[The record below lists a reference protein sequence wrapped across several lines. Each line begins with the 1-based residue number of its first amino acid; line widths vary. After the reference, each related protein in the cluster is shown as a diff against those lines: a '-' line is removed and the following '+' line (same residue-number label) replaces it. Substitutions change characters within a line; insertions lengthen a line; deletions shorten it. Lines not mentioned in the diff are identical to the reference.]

1 MTSESPLSAG
11 NVEASKPEPEVRYV
25 LSGQPTGWAAMGK
38 EVREF
43 DEEKIRNSK
52 EDIDTLLVFAGL
64 FSAVLSAFVVA
75 AYPSLQPDRMD
86 TVVYT
91 LQVIAA
97 QTAGYHL
104 TGNAITSSPAPLP
117 PLPAFKPASNDI
129 RVNILWFAS
138 LVISLITAS
147 FAMLVKQWLREF
159 LAVDVPSPQARL
171 RIRHFR
177 EPQLRKWM
185 VFEIAASL
193 PLLLQLSLGLFFVGL
208 CYFTAAIHANI
219 GYTTLPL
226 VVGWAL
232 FFFTVSALPIFFPRC
247 PYGNTLVKAVVTQL
261 HRKIKLVVRWAH
273 SRSQS
278 DSAYPEP
285 SFFLNG
291 LYRAWSSCCALLRS
305 VLQRTLPEEKH
316 LPDEREIVKAQDQD
330 INILVSVDAIQA
342 NDELLVTAMAEAFHY
357 CQPDWKDAVS
367 FVVQVLAHR
376 LPTVAESDRVLFEWP
391 FYGASPL
398 LSLRPRVLECIAKIL
413 SESANHLPFGY
424 KSIFLLNPPNDGG
437 HGRIEYQR
445 TESVQMLCMFSLT
458 VAAASVS
465 IQSITSNPGLLGFLQ
480 QLFDRS
486 EYSGVLQLSK
496 DWLQVAMGKHSMQ
509 LNGLPPSPT
518 TLPQAVGSL
527 LRVVTELVEPA
538 KISLTKGVELV
549 EALTETKIDTWGQ
562 TVEWTTLASG
572 HILHSTVVEI
582 YLQALL
588 HGEFQH
594 RVATDSESES
604 SMTYSSSTS
613 PAETGRVLRAILRA
627 MLHKESNNVARY
639 FRQRTSLCCL
649 SRIVELAAR
658 DESCTEYLLD
668 VLLDRSGPD
677 GHPNSFTLTRLNTGI
692 NRRIWDALY
701 RFERSGRYSAT
712 ERKVCTGMY

>member
-11 NVEASKPEPEVRYV
+11 NIEASKPEPEVRYV

-104 TGNAITSSPAPLP
+104 IGNAITSSPAPLP

-247 PYGNTLVKAVVTQL
+247 PY
-261 HRKIKLVVRWAH
+261 
-273 SRSQS
+273 
-278 DSAYPEP
+278 
-285 SFFLNG
+285 
-291 LYRAWSSCCALLRS
+291 
-305 VLQRTLPEEKH
+305 
-316 LPDEREIVKAQDQD
+316 
-330 INILVSVDAIQA
+330 
-342 NDELLVTAMAEAFHY
+342 
-357 CQPDWKDAVS
+357 
-367 FVVQVLAHR
+367 
-376 LPTVAESDRVLFEWP
+376 
-391 FYGASPL
+391 
-398 LSLRPRVLECIAKIL
+398 
-413 SESANHLPFGY
+413 
-424 KSIFLLNPPNDGG
+424 
-437 HGRIEYQR
+437 
-445 TESVQMLCMFSLT
+445 
-458 VAAASVS
+458 
-465 IQSITSNPGLLGFLQ
+465 
-480 QLFDRS
+480 
-486 EYSGVLQLSK
+486 
-496 DWLQVAMGKHSMQ
+496 
-509 LNGLPPSPT
+509 
-518 TLPQAVGSL
+518 
-527 LRVVTELVEPA
+527 
-538 KISLTKGVELV
+538 
-549 EALTETKIDTWGQ
+549 
-562 TVEWTTLASG
+562 
-572 HILHSTVVEI
+572 
-582 YLQALL
+582 
-588 HGEFQH
+588 
-594 RVATDSESES
+594 
-604 SMTYSSSTS
+604 
-613 PAETGRVLRAILRA
+613 
-627 MLHKESNNVARY
+627 
-639 FRQRTSLCCL
+639 
-649 SRIVELAAR
+649 
-658 DESCTEYLLD
+658 
-668 VLLDRSGPD
+668 
-677 GHPNSFTLTRLNTGI
+677 
-692 NRRIWDALY
+692 
-701 RFERSGRYSAT
+701 
-712 ERKVCTGMY
+712 